1 MFLSFLVVKSFIF
14 SFTVVSVSF
23 FKVDLESILIIFSGH
38 EFHLF
43 FHGSACLSLNF
54 FEVDLGSN
62 GCDVTSHSPST
73 VRSFLKLAS
82 NCMRSPILFLLKI

>member
-14 SFTVVSVSF
+14 SFMVVSVSF
-23 FKVDLESILIIFSGH
+23 FKVDLESILIIFSGQ

-43 FHGSACLSLNF
+43 LFMVVSVSF
-54 FEVDLGSN
+54 FEVDDLGSN

>member
-1 MFLSFLVVKSFIF
+1 M
-14 SFTVVSVSF
+14 VVSVSF
-23 FKVDLESILIIFSGH
+23 FKVDLESILIIFSGQ

-43 FHGSACLSLNF
+43 LFMVVSVSF
-54 FEVDLGSN
+54 FEVDDLGSN